1 MHLSLVTSKAS
12 NSKMR
17 LTPECQISK
26 KRKKKEMSFC
36 QYKINLTRFDVLTLM
51 WSELHT
57 MPKCGSSIIPH
68 AAWSDPAL
76 HCEEQDTET

>member
-1 MHLSLVTSKAS
+1 
-12 NSKMR
+12 
-17 LTPECQISK
+17 
-26 KRKKKEMSFC
+26 MSFC